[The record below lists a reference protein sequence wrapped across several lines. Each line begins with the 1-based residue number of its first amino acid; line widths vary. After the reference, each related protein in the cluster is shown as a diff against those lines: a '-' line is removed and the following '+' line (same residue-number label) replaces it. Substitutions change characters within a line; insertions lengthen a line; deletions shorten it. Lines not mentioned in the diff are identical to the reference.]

1 MRVSATLRNRA
12 RAQLMHYSWRVAKG
26 QLAPADVPAI
36 AGCDILWDHGD
47 LATSRAAARQM
58 VRLFHIVFKPSLT
71 SNHIEGTAIDMT
83 ITRPRSMTMTD
94 GAGKT
99 GVITSDAAL
108 HTVGASYGVRK
119 LASDPP
125 HWSANGR

>member
-1 MRVSATLRNRA
+1 
-12 RAQLMHYSWRVAKG
+12 MHYSWRVARG
-26 QLAPADVPAI
+26 QLAPADLPAI

-47 LATSRAAARQM
+47 LATSRAAPREM

-83 ITRPRSMTMTD
+83 ITRPRSMIMTD

-99 GVITSDAAL
+99 VVVASDAAL

>member
-1 MRVSATLRNRA
+1 
-12 RAQLMHYSWRVAKG
+12 MHHSWRVARG

-47 LATSRAAARQM
+47 LATSRAAAREM

-99 GVITSDAAL
+99 VVVASDAAL